1 MRGGSPNTYP
11 MPSGT
16 EAGPGLWLGEV
27 EQTSDHE
34 DFAKGRDQDRKCWV
48 SIVFRE
54 PTLNA

>member
-1 MRGGSPNTYP
+1 
-11 MPSGT
+11 MPRGT
-16 EAGPGLWLGEV
+16 EAGLGLWLGEV